1 MYLRQSRLSRFLV
14 GGMIDPADYLI
25 NGSEEWRLDQAI
37 EWQNGLKSAPDRAEC
52 VEALDIPEPTPAYET
67 VTDPETGAEEEKETD
82 EHAEWSMKLTFAHRN
97 ITYNN
102 RNDRWDRATEVGYIY
117 QVHDRC
123 GLDVVLQ
130 IPQISAVFVRSMFGT
145 SDDFWWDY
153 DNERYTYLNSW
164 PDTDVFTEIVIE
176 PTDKFLHLNC
186 SGTFQ
191 IPPPDQHY
199 HITLTHTA
207 DVGKGYNFDEDLIHE
222 WYDAYERMRLRYH
235 GKKARLGLGRWGGGY
250 TFYISNATKVEG
262 LAATQNLIDDPDV
275 QTVFVVPQKYKGVDG
290 MHISLLF

>member
-1 MYLRQSRLSRFLV
+1 MYLRQNRLSRFLV

-67 VTDPETGAEEEKETD
+67 VTDPETGAEEVKETD
-82 EHAEWSMKLTFAHRN
+82 EHAEWSAKQVFAQRN
-97 ITYNN
+97 IIYNN
-102 RNDRWDRATEVGYIY
+102 RYDRRDRATEVGYIY
-117 QVHDRC
+117 QVHDYC
-123 GLDVVLQ
+123 GLDVVLR
-130 IPQISAVFVRSMFGT
+130 IPQISEGFHRPMFGT

-153 DNERYTYLNSW
+153 ENDRYTYLDHW

-186 SGTFQ
+186 SGTFE
-191 IPPPDQHY
+191 IPPPGHHY
-199 HITLTHTA
+199 HITLTHTI
-207 DVGKGYNFDEDLIHE
+207 DVGKGYDFDEDRLRE
-222 WYDAYERMRLRYH
+222 WFEAYERMRLRYD
-235 GKKARLGLGRWGGGY
+235 GKRARLGLEKWGGGY

-275 QTVFVVPQKYKGVDG
+275 QTVFVVPQKYKGDDG